1 MLEGLEPPVKENL
14 CVLMQKAAELDK
26 KDLQI
31 LLNAL
36 DDPRWE
42 GRALT
47 KALAERGF
55 VLSKDAVQQHR
66 RKVCRCAR

>member
-14 CVLMQKAAELDK
+14 CVLMKKAADLDK

-42 GRALT
+42 GAALT
-47 KALAERGF
+47 AALAERGF
-55 VLSKDAVQQHR
+55 HVNKGAIQEHR
-66 RKVCRCAR
+66 RKACRCAR